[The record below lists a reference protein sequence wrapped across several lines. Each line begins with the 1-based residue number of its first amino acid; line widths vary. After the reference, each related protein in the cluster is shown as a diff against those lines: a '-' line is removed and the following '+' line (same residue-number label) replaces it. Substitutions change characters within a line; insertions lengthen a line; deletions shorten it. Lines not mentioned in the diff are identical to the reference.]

1 VLAVESGASIFDFDG
16 TISSRVETFTRLLGL
31 TRRTSSKTAKML
43 SAIGWPGKTVEDRE
57 TYEELRKRFFADFE
71 NAIDLNQ
78 LSPRVF

>member
-1 VLAVESGASIFDFDG
+1 
-16 TISSRVETFTRLLGL
+16 
-31 TRRTSSKTAKML
+31 AKML

-78 LSPRVF
+78 LSPRVFEAAALQTLLIMYEGQYSGVLKP